1 MLCLFTTDSFS
12 SGIASNTASA
22 PCTNNTLETYSGN
35 SNLSA
40 DWQPNTINL
49 TWYNEQ
55 EKLTVQQSAQSCV
68 YDGTL
73 SIPAT
78 QPTRVGYTFAGWK
91 VRLPG
96 TYTELEYIQA
106 DGGGQYINT
115 GISPQ
120 SDNIVYKTSWLET
133 QLEINACVFG
143 SVRRNNGQGYWPGN
157 LYHPSKGTTYL
168 ALAFSDKQCAQ
179 NNVIANQVN
188 VAEIIIRDGQFVKTQ
203 NGVTCTQIYSGSV
216 QTGNNIALFASL
228 GTEYSKYTQ
237 LFYWRMYDNGDLV
250 RDMIPARRNSDGV
263 LGMYDIVTQTFFTNA
278 GSGAFVAG
286 PVVQ

>member
-1 MLCLFTTDSFS
+1 MLCLFVGDSFA
-12 SGIASNTASA
+12 SGIASNAASA

-96 TYTELEYIQA
+96 TYTELQYIQGTGTQWIDTNFIPDSNTRLRTKLQVDSGVNNSGSCFSGSMGA
-106 DGGGQYINT
+106 NT
-115 GISPQ
+115 GFECFMWSSGTKIYCPYGNH
-120 SDNIVYKTSWLET
+120 DVATIVATINDTVEIDWNKNIFSAKV
-133 QLEINACVFG
+133 
-143 SVRRNNGQGYWPGN
+143 NNGDTVKRNFAKQTFTATYQLRLFALSRNTDVATSQGYVKI
-157 LYHPSKGTTYL
+157 YY
-168 ALAFSDKQCAQ
+168 F
-179 NNVIANQVN
+179 QV
-188 VAEIIIRDGQFVKTQ
+188 
-203 NGVTCTQIYSGSV
+203 
-216 QTGNNIALFASL
+216 
-228 GTEYSKYTQ
+228 
-237 LFYWRMYDNGDLV
+237 YDNGTLI
-250 RDMIPARRNSDGV
+250 RDYIPALRNGDGAV
-263 LGMYDIVTQTFFTNA
+263 GMYDVANQIFYTNP
-278 GSGAFVAG
+278 GGDNFVAG
-286 PVVQ
+286 PVVR